1 MNSKKESFLDLAGT
15 YTGVELT
22 KKRVMW
28 IVASVVVFAVVMI
41 LPLESFGLTSQ
52 AKLVLAILLGTLIM
66 YVTECV
72 PSMFT
77 TFLLLVLLVIPG
89 VVSLKEMQTSIGT
102 SPMLMIMALLVVS
115 KGMTGTTLAQRL
127 AYMFIRLVGTSPFKL
142 IVAMITTTALISTVI
157 ADIPAAAVM
166 MSIAAGILKE
176 MDEKPGKSQL
186 GKGLMLG
193 IPFASF
199 IGGLGLINGSGINV
213 AGLNILEKITEGAF
227 TVTYNQWAAVGM
239 PFCLIMILP
248 MSMCI
253 YYGYGIQ
260 KTKIADGRQLSRDDF
275 AKKLKDLGPM
285 KPSEIRYL
293 ITLVVMMI
301 LFITSDYT
309 HVDAATTAIIA
320 MLMCIIPGYGC
331 VNWKKAQKEIAWDT
345 LFLIAV
351 GTGLAVAITNTG
363 LATWIADSCL
373 SWCVGYS
380 DFIIIAVILFIGI
393 MSHLVIIG
401 SNSTNSNIMVPIVV
415 PIAIAAGMHPGLAA
429 IAAISGGTA
438 STVMPINSNILI
450 GQPYGYWEY
459 KDLFYMGIPLT
470 FVWTIIGGIVIS
482 VVGPMVG
489 LTL

>member
-1 MNSKKESFLDLAGT
+1 MGNKKEKFLDFSGT

-22 KKRVMW
+22 KKRIIWMA
-28 IVASVVVFAVVMI
+28 VAVAVFALVMI
-41 LPLESFGLTSQ
+41 LPLENAGLTSQ
-52 AKLVLAILLGTLIM
+52 AKLVLAVLLSTLVM

-77 TFLLLVLLVIPG
+77 TFLLLVMLVLPKVIT
-89 VVSLKEMQTSIGT
+89 LKEMQTSIGT
-102 SPMLMIMALLVVS
+102 SPMLMIMALLIVS

-127 AYMFIRLVGTSPFKL
+127 AYIFIRFVGTSPFKL
-142 IVAMITTTALISTVI
+142 IVSMIAATGVISTVI

-166 MSIAAGILKE
+166 MSIAAGILTE
-176 MDEKPGKSQL
+176 MGEKPGESQL

-199 IGGLGLINGSGINV
+199 IGGLALINGSGINV
-213 AGLNILEKITEGAF
+213 AGLNILEKVTDGAF
-227 TVTYNQWAAVGM
+227 TVTWNQWAAVGM
-239 PFCLIMILP
+239 PFFILMILP
-248 MSMCI
+248 LSLCI

-260 KTKIADGRQLSRDDF
+260 KTKIAAENQLTKEDF
-275 AKKLKDLGPM
+275 IQKLKDLGPM

-293 ITLVVMMI
+293 FTLVVMMV
-301 LFITSDYT
+301 LFVTADYT
-309 HVDAATTAIIA
+309 GIATATAAIIA
-320 MLMCIIPGYGC
+320 MLMCIVPGFGC
-331 VNWKKAQKEIAWDT
+331 VNYKKAQKEIAWDT

-363 LATWIADSCL
+363 LATWIADKCL

-380 DFIIIAVILFIGI
+380 HIVILAVIVFIGI

-429 IAAISGGTA
+429 IAAISGGTC
-438 STVMPINSNILI
+438 SSVMPINSNILI
-450 GQPYGYWEY
+450 GQPYGYWKY

-470 FVWTIIGGIVIS
+470 FVWTAIGALVIGI
-482 VVGPMVG
+482 VGPMVG
-489 LTL
+489 LI